1 MHRRACA
8 HVTTYHFS
16 ARIKLGASERGTHN
30 EALST
35 LDAIVA
41 AAAEDGPLDTPPPSP
56 ALGACYLV
64 GTAPI
69 DAWASNPNAL
79 AMFTSGGWRFVAA
92 LEGMSVYVKTAALW
106 ANFRSGTWEMGMV
119 RGSSVVI
126 GGEQVVGARAA
137 AILEPTG
144 GTVVDSEARTA
155 IGQVLA
161 ALRQHGL
168 IET

>member
-1 MHRRACA
+1 MTATPRLALP
-8 HVTTYHFS
+8 FLS
-16 ARIKLGASERGTHN
+16 AGQAQKEFTHN

-41 AAAEDGPLDTPPPSP
+41 AAAEDGPLDTPPASP
-56 ALGACYLV
+56 NLGACYIV
-64 GTAPI
+64 GSVPT
-69 DAWASNPNAL
+69 DAWAGNPNAI
-79 AMFTSGGWRFVAA
+79 AAFTSGGWRFVAPV
-92 LEGMSVYVKTAALW
+92 EGMSAYVRTLALW
-106 ANFRSGTWEMGMV
+106 ANFRSGAWEMGML
-119 RGSSVVI
+119 RASSVVI
-126 GGEQVVGARAA
+126 GGEQVVGSRAA

-144 GTVVDSEARTA
+144 GTVIDSEARTA